1 MSAANGRIERL
12 RQPDDFRK
20 VFALAIQTVLVLM
33 TVVVLSRRM
42 SGAFHGSIAPVVP
55 CLVATIAAFFSLAS
69 LALQIT
75 APSIASTRKWM
86 VATTTAVLPPVV
98 LGAALWMV
106 PSAVVGGYLAALAT
120 ASVLCAVAIRDSAS
134 GFAFMNRL
142 QSALFQG
149 QVTQQWVALDLG
161 KLSRVAACP
170 PASHSRVS
178 NEPTGGQA
186 ASATPPRSS
195 ATPQIPLADLTAD
208 EESVAIPDEE
218 SESDQ
223 SIVQWMTRR
232 RLPDGGEVVE
242 GAVRIDLDPAEKV
255 GVAHLSFVPPLACDP
270 KAECHLLCDFG
281 GRVRITAAR
290 SYGLRIE
297 ARQSGELTLA
307 TTINVAFSA
316 QAPPAASRAAA
327 A

>member
-1 MSAANGRIERL
+1 MSAANRRIQRL

-33 TVVVLSRRM
+33 TFVVFSRRM

-55 CLVATIAAFFSLAS
+55 CLVATIAALFSLAS
-69 LALQIT
+69 LALRMT

-86 VATTTAVLPPVV
+86 FAMTTAVLPPVA
-98 LGAALWMV
+98 LGAALWIV

-120 ASVLCAVAIRDSAS
+120 ACVLCAVAITDSAS
-134 GFAFMNRL
+134 GFAFTNRL
-142 QSALFQG
+142 RSALFQA
-149 QVTQQWVALDLG
+149 QETQRSVAL
-161 KLSRVAACP
+161 AACP
-170 PASHSRVS
+170 PGDSFDAR
-178 NEPTGGQA
+178 ECDPGGQA
-186 ASATPPRSS
+186 ASAI
-195 ATPQIPLADLTAD
+195 PQIPLADLAAD

-281 GRVRITAAR
+281 GRVRITAAK